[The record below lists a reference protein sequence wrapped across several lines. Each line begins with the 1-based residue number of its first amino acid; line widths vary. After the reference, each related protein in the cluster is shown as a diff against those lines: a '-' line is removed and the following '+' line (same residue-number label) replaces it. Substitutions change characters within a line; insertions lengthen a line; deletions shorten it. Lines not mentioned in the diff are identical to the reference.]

1 MNKKNAEKPVT
12 PLSRELTRELALI
25 YAEMRAKKTEKEL
38 AKVRRHLHKA
48 NLVQPHRPQAAGES
62 HLVALVKALKKHKIL
77 SLKALI
83 AEAIAFGA
91 RSNCKRPEWPIH
103 AILCRN
109 PEIFTS
115 PVRGYWML
123 SKGWEKAYKEKVA

>member
-1 MNKKNAEKPVT
+1 MKGKYSMKETLKEAVARQYALLIAEKQIKKQN
-12 PLSRELTRELALI
+12 RQLAVL
-25 YAEMRAKKTEKEL
+25 K
-38 AKVRRHLHKA
+38 RRLHKA
-48 NLVQPHRPQAAGES
+48 SLIQPHRPQAAGES

>member
-1 MNKKNAEKPVT
+1 MKETLKEAVARQYALLIAEKQIKKQN
-12 PLSRELTRELALI
+12 RQLAVL
-25 YAEMRAKKTEKEL
+25 K
-38 AKVRRHLHKA
+38 RRLHKSS
-48 NLVQPHRPQAAGES
+48 LIQPHRPQASGES

-77 SLKALI
+77 PLKVLI